1 MKHLPILSAILFV
14 ALNVHAGQDV
24 ACVQDCYSRGGQ
36 GFDRNYCISMC
47 ESRPN
52 RGGMMEQPGLPR
64 NPAFDQVEQGGQR
77 RQPLPAVADSK
88 CMKDCQ
94 KRDYDYMLC
103 RKQCSYSPYGY

>member
-1 MKHLPILSAILFV
+1 MKHLPMLCAILV
-14 ALNVHAGQDV
+14 ALNARAGQDV
-24 ACVQDCYSRGGQ
+24 ACVQDCYSRGGL

-52 RGGMMEQPGLPR
+52 RGGMMDQPGLPR
-64 NPAFDQVEQGGQR
+64 NPAFEQMER
-77 RQPLPAVADSK
+77 SAPRKQPLPVVADSK